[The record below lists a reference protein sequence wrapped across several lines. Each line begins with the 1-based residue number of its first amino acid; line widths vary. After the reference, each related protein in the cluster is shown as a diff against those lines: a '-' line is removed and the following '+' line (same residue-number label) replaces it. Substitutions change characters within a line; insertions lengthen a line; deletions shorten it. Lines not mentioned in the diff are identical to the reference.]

1 MNFYKLNYIGYRN
14 RLFGV
19 LLVVL
24 FLPQLAV
31 SQVDSM
37 LQVAR
42 NTPDDTSK
50 VFLYFD
56 IADHFQ
62 KKDDTLYLYYMKE
75 SYNLSKKIDFN
86 RGLVKYY
93 DDLGYYYRQRAEYS
107 KALDNHF
114 NALKMAKQI
123 GYRSYLPRINNNIGV
138 VYRRLDDYSRAV
150 NYHIEALTVSE
161 EVGDERSKMYARNSL
176 GNVFS
181 LMKQYDRAM
190 TYFNAA
196 LEQAE
201 ASNNYRS
208 LAINYNNIGELYE
221 IKGDLDDALKY
232 YYKSLEYNQK
242 INSERGIAI
251 CYDCL
256 GSVYLKSGQY
266 NKAAS
271 HFREAIEYNR
281 KLNDDYFTAVS
292 LLNSG
297 IAYANLNNTNSAIKY
312 INDAL
317 NLANEIGNKA
327 TVRDAYYQLSRI
339 YEQKNLAGPAYDN
352 YKAYISVK
360 DSILNLENTRNISK
374 LQTLYETEKQRSR
387 IELLEKEKTQKEQ
400 ANERKTIFI
409 LVLFIAFFV
418 LGILALALYRANN
431 IKRRNNKI
439 LKEQAEV
446 ITEKN
451 IALNKQKVEL
461 EQTTI
466 KITDSMQYAQKIQ
479 QALLPQ
485 KSTMNLLF
493 EDYFIFYNPLS
504 AVSGDFYWAGDVA
517 DKTILAVADCTG
529 HGVPGAMMSMLGNSY
544 LNETLRKPYI
554 LHASQVLNEM
564 RDMVVSALHQQGVP
578 GESKDGMEMSLVVF
592 DKQTNVL
599 EFAGAHLRIY
609 IARHQEN
616 SKYEIVELKGDRM
629 PIGYYR
635 KMNDFTD
642 HTIKINSGDIVYL
655 FTDGYIDQFGG
666 QKGQRFKSRPF
677 KELIEKNVGKP
688 MEEQLDTLQRI
699 FYEWKGDQEQIDDV
713 LVIGVEFPIS

>member
-1 MNFYKLNYIGYRN
+1 LNKKGYYIRVISVT
-14 RLFGV
+14 LSV
-19 LLVVL
+19 LLW
-24 FLPQLAV
+24 
-31 SQVDSM
+31 SQVAVAQIDSL

-56 IADHFQ
+56 IADHFH
-62 KKDDTLYLYYMKE
+62 KKDDTLFLYYMKE
-75 SYNLSKKIDFN
+75 SYNLSKKIDYN
-86 RGLVKYY
+86 RGMVRYY
-93 DDLGYYYRQRAEYS
+93 DELGYYYRQISVYA

-114 NALKMAKQI
+114 NALKMAKSI

-150 NYHIEALTVSE
+150 NYHIEALTIAE
-161 EVGDERSKMYARNSL
+161 EVGDDRSKMYARNSL

-196 LEQAE
+196 LDQAMQSE
-201 ASNNYRS
+201 NYRS

-221 IKGDLDDALKY
+221 IKGELDEALKY
-232 YYKSLEYNQK
+232 YYKSLEYNRK
-242 INSERGIAI
+242 IDSERGIAI

-271 HFREAIEYNR
+271 HFKEAISYNR

-297 IAYANLNNTNSAIKY
+297 IAYGNLNNTALAIKY

-317 NLANEIGNKA
+317 NLADRIGNKA
-327 TVRDAYYQLSRI
+327 TVRDAHYHLSII
-339 YEQKNLAGPAYDN
+339 YEKQNLSGPAYKN
-352 YKAYISVK
+352 YKAYTNVK

-374 LQTLYETEKQRSR
+374 LQTLYETEKQRNR
-387 IELLEKEKTQKEQ
+387 IEFLEKEKIQKEE

-409 LVLFIAFFV
+409 LILFIAFFL
-418 LGILALALYRANN
+418 LGILAIALYRANN
-431 IKRRNNKI
+431 IKRKNNKA
-439 LKEQAEV
+439 LKDQARV

-451 IALNKQKVEL
+451 KELNNQKVEL
-461 EQTTI
+461 EQSST
-466 KITDSMQYAQKIQ
+466 KISDSLQYAQKIQ

-504 AVSGDFYWAGDVA
+504 AVSGDFYWAGEVA
-517 DKTILAVADCTG
+517 EKTILAVADCTG

-599 EFAGAHLRIY
+599 EFASAHLRIY
-609 IARHQEN
+609 IARYQKK
-616 SKYEIVELKGDRM
+616 SSYEIIELKGDRM

-635 KMNDFTD
+635 KMNEFTD
-642 HTIKINSGDIVYL
+642 HTIKLNSGDIVYL

-666 QKGQRFKSRPF
+666 EKGQRFKSKPF
-677 KELIEKNVGKP
+677 KELITRIVGKP
-688 MEEQLDTLQRI
+688 MEEQLEILQST
-699 FYEWKGDQEQIDDV
+699 FFDWKGDQEQIDDV
-713 LVIGVEFPIS
+713 LVMGVEFPIK